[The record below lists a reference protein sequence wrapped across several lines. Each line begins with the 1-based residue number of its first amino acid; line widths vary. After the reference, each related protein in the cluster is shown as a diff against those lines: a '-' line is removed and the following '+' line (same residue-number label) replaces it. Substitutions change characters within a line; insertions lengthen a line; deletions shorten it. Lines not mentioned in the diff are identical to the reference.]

1 MRDLP
6 SIHWE
11 DEELG
16 LVLDATLAFV
26 DSEVHISCESNL
38 YTTAE
43 QIGEVYKRVFDMARA
58 AVDSFSYIRGMGL
71 SVILERVIPPS
82 GIQHNI
88 LVERPELAK
97 LVTAFDLDPQNKGS
111 NFDAMYRTMLSDP
124 SVFLAVNDL
133 IASIAVSHHAAIN
146 CGRVIETIREAMTP
160 SGADR
165 KRGWE
170 AISQNDFNETIN
182 RSWIV
187 MNRFLEYKKRGDKPL
202 PLDNFPLLP

>member
-1 MRDLP
+1 MALFRFYGRILPPSPIIRLTMRDLP

-43 QIGEVYKRVFDMARA
+43 QIGEVYKTSLRHGKGRRRLLFLHP
-58 AVDSFSYIRGMGL
+58 GTGL

-111 NFDAMYRTMLSDP
+111 NFYYNVSD
-124 SVFLAVNDL
+124 
-133 IASIAVSHHAAIN
+133 HA
-146 CGRVIETIREAMTP
+146 
-160 SGADR
+160 
-165 KRGWE
+165 
-170 AISQNDFNETIN
+170 
-182 RSWIV
+182 
-187 MNRFLEYKKRGDKPL
+187 
-202 PLDNFPLLP
+202 

>member
-1 MRDLP
+1 
-6 SIHWE
+6 
-11 DEELG
+11 
-16 LVLDATLAFV
+16 
-26 DSEVHISCESNL
+26 
-38 YTTAE
+38 
-43 QIGEVYKRVFDMARA
+43 
-58 AVDSFSYIRGMGL
+58 
-71 SVILERVIPPS
+71 
-82 GIQHNI
+82 
-88 LVERPELAK
+88 
-97 LVTAFDLDPQNKGS
+97 
-111 NFDAMYRTMLSDP
+111 MYRTMLSDP

-187 MNRFLEYKKRGDKPL
+187 MNRFLNTRSAAI
-202 PLDNFPLLP
+202 NRFP